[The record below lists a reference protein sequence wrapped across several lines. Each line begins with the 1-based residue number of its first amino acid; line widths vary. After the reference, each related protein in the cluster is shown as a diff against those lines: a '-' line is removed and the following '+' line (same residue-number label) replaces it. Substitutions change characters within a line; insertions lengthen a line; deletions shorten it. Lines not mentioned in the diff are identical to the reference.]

1 MENGEFFPSIKR
13 EFRLLVIIARQRIIS
28 LLYRMRDVWAPAV
41 SYLVTLLVEMICRKG
56 VFVLRLE
63 WKKSKTHFFHKSFP
77 PKYTF
82 STNHPLLTIDPTHR
96 TVFPLSFTSVPTV
109 RHVRNIKL
117 TRPTQIVSLFL
128 TKMLFK
134 SNCFLKL
141 VEVMST

>member
-63 WKKSKTHFFHKSFP
+63 
-77 PKYTF
+77 
-82 STNHPLLTIDPTHR
+82 
-96 TVFPLSFTSVPTV
+96 
-109 RHVRNIKL
+109 
-117 TRPTQIVSLFL
+117 
-128 TKMLFK
+128 
-134 SNCFLKL
+134 
-141 VEVMST
+141 